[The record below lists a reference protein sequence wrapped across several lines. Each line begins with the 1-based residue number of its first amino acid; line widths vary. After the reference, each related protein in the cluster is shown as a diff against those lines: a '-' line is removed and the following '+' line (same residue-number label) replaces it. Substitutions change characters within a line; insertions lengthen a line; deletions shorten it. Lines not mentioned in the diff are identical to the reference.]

1 MSEQTSFSLA
11 EQVWDLSQ
19 KILRFD
25 SSSLS
30 KTLSH
35 SEEPSHYFYEIMQ
48 QIEELKNIIQN
59 TPSLIKIPSPLPDDI
74 LKSLHGSLKEIQDIF
89 SEMGRH
95 ISVRPIDG
103 ELQKYQVEK
112 EKLFSE
118 FRTAYGKIFPLLSQT
133 INLST
138 LTRLNEHDTQISQL
152 SDRLTVQGVAKYK
165 DLFDERAKEHERS
178 AKFWLM
184 CGGASFAI
192 SVIYLLFMTHFPL
205 FQNPFSPYDY
215 LNFFAH
221 ISVRIF
227 LFSLCGFAIY
237 FCARNYSL
245 NKHQQ
250 LVNTDRCTALETYP
264 EFSKAAINDSDLR
277 RLVVLQITNTIFN
290 RPEDG
295 YTKTE
300 NDSPN
305 PTSLL
310 TQFSEIV
317 SLGKTAAER

>member
-30 KTLSH
+30 KTISH
-35 SEEPSHYFYEIMQ
+35 GEEPSHYFHEIMQ

-59 TPSLIKIPSPLPDDI
+59 TPSLMKIPSPLPDDI
-74 LKSLHGSLKEIQDIF
+74 LESLHGSLKEIQDIF
-89 SEMGRH
+89 SGMGRH

-103 ELQKYQVEK
+103 EIQKYQVEK

-118 FRTAYGKIFPLLSQT
+118 FRMAYGKIFPLLSQT

-138 LTRLNEHDTQISQL
+138 FTRLNEHDTQISQL
-152 SDRLTVQGVAKYK
+152 SDRFTVQGVQRYSR
-165 DLFDERAKEHERS
+165 LFKERAREHERS
-178 AKFWLM
+178 ATRWLRW
-184 CGGASFAI
+184 GGVSFAI
-192 SVIYLLFMTHFPL
+192 SVICLLL
-205 FQNPFSPYDY
+205 IACDLLLKKDFSSYEH

-264 EFSKAAINDSDLR
+264 EFSKAAINDNDLR

-300 NDSPN
+300 NNSPN

-317 SLGKTAAER
+317 SLGKEEMGR

>member
-1 MSEQTSFSLA
+1 MSEQKSFNLA

-25 SSSLS
+25 SRSLS
-30 KTLSH
+30 KPLFH
-35 SEEPSHYFYEIMQ
+35 GEEPSRYFDEIMQ

-59 TPSLIKIPSPLPDDI
+59 TPSLIKILSSLPEYI
-74 LKSLHGSLKEIQDIF
+74 LKSLCESLKEVQDIF
-89 SEMGRH
+89 MEMNGHTSNGPRDGQLQEYRNRH
-95 ISVRPIDG
+95 DGISKRF
-103 ELQKYQVEK
+103 K
-112 EKLFSE
+112 E
-118 FRTAYGKIFPLLSQT
+118 AYGTIFPLLLQ
-133 INLST
+133 IANLST
-138 LTRLNEHDTQISQL
+138 FNRLNEHDTQISKL
-152 SDRLTVQGVAKYK
+152 SENFTVQGVAKYK
-165 DLFDERAKEHERS
+165 DLFDERAEDHKSS
-178 AKFWLM
+178 AKFWLI

-192 SVIYLLFMTHFPL
+192 SVIYLLCMTHCPI
-205 FQNPFSPYDY
+205 FQNKFSPYDY

-250 LVNTDRCTALETYP
+250 LVNTDRRTALETYP
-264 EFSKAAINDSDLR
+264 EFSKAAINDNDLR
-277 RLVVLQITNTIFN
+277 RLVVWQITNTIFS

-317 SLGKTAAER
+317 SLGKTATGK